1 MLNEYRGLRVL
12 CSKDTAVNTGTGV
25 TEEVKCRW
33 GSVQPSLVTLSFLK
47 YEPVMFPLFSFSY
60 SHSISI
66 TIRPPL
72 LCLRTPF
79 FCSQNGPSVPAPEEM
94 SLGRLLRRASSKAS
108 DLLTFNP
115 GAGGTS
121 LRSGLDGEI
130 IFSKNNVC
138 VHPAEPL
145 PGLAEHHPGKTGPME
160 AVCYQLDFFVV
171 WLSSN
176 MHT

>member
-1 MLNEYRGLRVL
+1 MLICEPNRSLGSLPPYCAKLSHTSDKMLNCSCVHCL
-12 CSKDTAVNTGTGV
+12 C
-25 TEEVKCRW
+25 
-33 GSVQPSLVTLSFLK
+33 PSLFLHI
-47 YEPVMFPLFSFSY
+47 PLTFPSWTTSSLNS
-60 SHSISI
+60 
-66 TIRPPL
+66 
-72 LCLRTPF
+72 F
-79 FCSQNGPSVPAPEEM
+79 FCPQDGPSVLVPEEM

-145 PGLAEHHPGKTGPME
+145 PGLAEHHPG
-160 AVCYQLDFFVV
+160 
-171 WLSSN
+171 
-176 MHT
+176 